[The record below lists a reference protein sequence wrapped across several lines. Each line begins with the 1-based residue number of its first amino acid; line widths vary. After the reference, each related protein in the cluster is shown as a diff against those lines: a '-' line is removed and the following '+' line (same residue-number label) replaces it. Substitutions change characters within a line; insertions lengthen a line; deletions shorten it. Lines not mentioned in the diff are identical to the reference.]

1 MKIGII
7 AASGKA
13 GTMIMK
19 EAISRG
25 HEVTAIVRNA
35 AKITDSQVTVLER
48 DILEISYAD
57 VKEFDILVDAFNAPH
72 GQEELHQTSLAHLT
86 KILVGHK
93 TPRLIVVGGA
103 GSLYVDP
110 AKTIR
115 VMDTPDFPDA
125 FLPTASNM
133 DTAFDAL
140 KANNEITWTY
150 LSPSAMFLPDGE
162 RTGSYTVGLDNLLA
176 NAAGASE
183 ISYADYAIALLD
195 EAEAGKHINQRFTV
209 GSK

>member
-1 MKIGII
+1 
-7 AASGKA
+7 
-13 GTMIMK
+13 MIMK

-86 KILVGHK
+86 KILAGHK

-110 AKTIR
+110 TEN
-115 VMDTPDFPDA
+115 D
-125 FLPTASNM
+125 SC
-133 DTAFDAL
+133 
-140 KANNEITWTY
+140 
-150 LSPSAMFLPDGE
+150 DGH
-162 RTGSYTVGLDNLLA
+162 T
-176 NAAGASE
+176 
-183 ISYADYAIALLD
+183 
-195 EAEAGKHINQRFTV
+195 RFSRCLFTN
-209 GSK
+209 SKQYGYSI